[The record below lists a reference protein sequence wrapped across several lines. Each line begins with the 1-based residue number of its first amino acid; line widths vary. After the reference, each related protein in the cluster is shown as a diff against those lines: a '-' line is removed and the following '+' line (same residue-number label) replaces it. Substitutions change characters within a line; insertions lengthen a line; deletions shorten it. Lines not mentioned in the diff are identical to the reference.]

1 MSNLKIFIMEKLNLI
16 KGAIVLSE
24 MSIEEVF
31 QAFASDVSI
40 DFLQELVQLQKAKLA
55 TGMQTAVSTMS
66 NVEQKKQVSAK
77 ESEKQFELLTANSG
91 KIKVGM
97 FYYNED
103 KTFSK
108 ELIASK
114 QVSGVVAYVD
124 EIHKRGF
131 KEPGLIVTLRE
142 KRLPWSSGT
151 LFVEMPNSLN
161 GKENTYL
168 IMKASRAHGKK
179 AEAAEY
185 CANYAYDGIKAGE
198 AFFPSKREWEKIRAS
213 MKNNVEAI
221 NFSLAKVKGAQLTKD
236 IYWASS
242 EFDEGT
248 AWQQSF
254 SDDYSDRKNSY
265 ACVRPMMSF

>member
-1 MSNLKIFIMEKLNLI
+1 MEKLNLI
-16 KGAIVLSE
+16 KGAIILSE

-40 DFLQELVQLQKAKLA
+40 EFLQELVQLQKAKLA

-108 ELIASK
+108 RLVAGK
-114 QVSGVVAYVD
+114 QVSGVVVFVD
-124 EIHKRGF
+124 ESGQH
-131 KEPGLIVTLRE
+131 GLIDLLRQ
-142 KRLPWSSGT
+142 KILPWSSDG
-151 LFVEMPNSLN
+151 LFVALPEGLS
-161 GKENTYL
+161 GKENTRL
-168 IMKASRAHGKK
+168 IIEAAQQKGKR

-198 AFFPSKREWEKIRAS
+198 AFLPSKEEQDKT
-213 MKNNVEAI
+213 KNNFELI
-221 NFSLAKVKGAQLTKD
+221 KFSLHKIKAKKIKEEY
-236 IYWASS
+236 YWSSS
-242 EFDEGT
+242 E
-248 AWQQSF
+248 
-254 SDDYSDRKNSY
+254 YSRYFTWSLFFYNNRMYVNLKRTTQY
-265 ACVRPMMSF
+265 VRPMMSF